1 MNSCWLSSIIEEE
14 ITDTQELVVSSG
26 KKTSASLVHIWFS
39 KEEKKDQF
47 NRKMQKSFKFRWK
60 NLDENW

>member
-1 MNSCWLSSIIEEE
+1 MEEE

-47 NRKMQKSFKFRWK
+47 NRNVQKSFKFRWK
-60 NLDENW
+60 NLDEDR